1 MVSGMVDSLA
11 ITNAS
16 PHTVGTCG
24 QSRGG
29 GLVTSDSR
37 RRSISF
43 GRVAVTY
50 VQGSPKGG
58 GALGLLEVTSTR
70 LTPVPPYFEGVL
82 GQMAGRNPN
91 TANRI
96 LRSFKAGMTAVSL
109 SLAALMAV
117 SATTA
122 QAQLNPTE
130 QRERAERV
138 ARVSQSIKVTPD
150 SACELP
156 KSDIRNYLS
165 DEVNR
170 YGLIDNINRTVMGID
185 PEKPLTGMAALME
198 STRRETERKYAR
210 SQAIARGEEAV
221 VGKQPQAS
229 ARSYNAQL
237 FDITATS
244 RIDNGLTCEANV
256 RADSL
261 RFPITYDVWAAPSDA
276 DGWSARLRDVPSFTE
291 EGALTASSTLR
302 VAYNGAAPS
311 LAEARD
317 QGRLDRTRSAQ
328 KREDDEE
335 RRLAGEAYANS
346 PAGRADAARFRQ
358 EMIAKQKSCEANGGT
373 WGVPS
378 DSSTIMRVNAAN
390 VTGYLASLQAC
401 YFLGRR

>member
-1 MVSGMVDSLA
+1 MSGVVDSLA
-11 ITNAS
+11 ITKAS
-16 PHTVGTCG
+16 PHTARTCG

-29 GLVTSDSR
+29 RVGTSQSR

-58 GALGLLEVTSTR
+58 GALGLLGVPNTR
-70 LTPVPPYFEGVL
+70 LMPVPPYSEGVL
-82 GQMAGRNPN
+82 GQMAGHNPN
-91 TANRI
+91 TASRN
-96 LRSFKAGMTAVSL
+96 LRSFKAGTTAVSL

-130 QRERAERV
+130 LRERADRV

-170 YGLIDNINRTVMGID
+170 HGLIDNINRTVMSID

-198 STRRETERKYAR
+198 NTRRETERKYAR
-210 SQAIARGEEAV
+210 SQAITRGEEAV
-221 VGKQPQAS
+221 VGKQPQAT
-229 ARSYNAQL
+229 ARSYYAEL

-261 RFPITYDVWAAPSDA
+261 RFPITYDVWADPNDA

-302 VAYNGAAPS
+302 VAYNGAALS

-317 QGRLDRTRSAQ
+317 EGRLDRARSAQ
-328 KREDDEE
+328 KREDDEQ
-335 RRLAGEAYANS
+335 RRLAREAYANS
-346 PAGRADAARFRQ
+346 PAGRAEAARSRQ

-378 DSSTIMRVNAAN
+378 DSSTMMRVNAAD